1 MSKTNKLHLDIKLVS
16 LKTKNLLNELDKL
29 NENIINDLDDTNE
42 IEEII
47 LINKM
52 KLLYNTIKEFPS
64 IVENSLSEDLRESII
79 K

>member
-1 MSKTNKLHLDIKLVS
+1 MHLDIKLVS